1 MRASEAIAFTVSLC
15 VTTAEAQNLRE
26 APLGA
31 LSASLGQTG
40 VAAPPEEGSALL
52 NPAAFAAL
60 DGDQLSLSTMVLTTA
75 SLPLEAANPPPGE
88 LARES
93 RGSGGVSYL
102 PSSVAY
108 GRAFGDR
115 DLTVAGALSVL
126 IPTFETHTIVAHRQS
141 GDDSGFELKASDV
154 ERRLK
159 RVYIGPSGALGF
171 GSLRVGASL
180 FFSVTQYAQNTL
192 IASTVGDL
200 TGVGGTLLGQ
210 ITDERQIFGLAGV
223 AGAQLDVLDGFTLG
237 LSVRSGLGALGGS
250 ARLRALLR
258 DAEAT
263 RSTAA
268 RAEETAS
275 TVDFPDPPQL
285 RGGLAIRLAPRVIL
299 RAEAIVT
306 LVLDDPTIGEFSLT
320 LTNLRA
326 GQPVLPQSN
335 ELEQRMTAQTSVNGS
350 LGAQIGLTDTLA
362 LNVGF
367 LTDLS
372 SSGPVKED
380 LPRDGDQPP
389 VAFLRIPKI
398 DRYWATLGVSFS
410 AGALAIHAG
419 AAGGLLFYKSSD
431 IWSAGS
437 ETDQIGVA
445 ARIFFSGGVSTERLL
460 GML

>member
-1 MRASEAIAFTVSLC
+1 MRANGVIALALWSIPAV
-15 VTTAEAQNLRE
+15 VQAQNLRE

-75 SLPLEAANPPPGE
+75 SLPLEAANPPRGE

-93 RGSGGVSYL
+93 QGSGGAAYL

-115 DLTVAGALSVL
+115 DLRVAGALSVL
-126 IPTFETHTIVAHRQS
+126 IPTFETHTVVAHRQG
-141 GDDSGFELKASDV
+141 GDDAGFELKASDV

-159 RVYIGPSGALGF
+159 RVYLGPSGAVGF
-171 GSLRVGASL
+171 GALRLGASL
-180 FFSVTQYAQNTL
+180 FFSVTQYAQNAL
-192 IASTVGDL
+192 IADTVGDL
-200 TGVGGTLLGQ
+200 GGVSGTLLAQ
-210 ITDERQIFGLAGV
+210 ITDERQVFGLAGV
-223 AGAQLDVLDGFTLG
+223 AGAQLDVLDGVTLG
-237 LSVRSGLGALGGS
+237 LSVRSGLGALGGY
-250 ARLRALLR
+250 ARIRALLR
-258 DAEAT
+258 DAEPT

-275 TVDFPDPPQL
+275 SVDFPDPPQL
-285 RGGLAIRLAPRVIL
+285 RGGFAIRLASRVVL

-306 LVLDDPTIGEFSLT
+306 LLIDDPTLGEFTLT

-335 ELEQRMTAQTSVNGS
+335 ELEQRLSAQTSVNGS
-350 LGAQIGLTDTLA
+350 VGAQIGLTDTLA
-362 LNVGF
+362 LNIGF

-372 SSGPVKED
+372 STGPAKED

-389 VAFLRIPKI
+389 VSFLRLPKI
-398 DRYWATLGVSFS
+398 DRYWVTLGVSFS
-410 AGALAIHAG
+410 AGALTVNAG
-419 AAGGLLFYKSSD
+419 AAGGLLSYKSSE

-437 ETDQIGVA
+437 ETDQVGVA
-445 ARIFFSGGVSTERLL
+445 ARIFFSGGISTERVL